1 MQILLIKDIDHVG
14 KKGDSRKVTE
24 GYARNFLFPR
34 SLAVPFTPGSQRNL
48 KLVEVSWKR
57 KELKEKEAVKLMAEK
72 IEGLSI
78 RITKKAGDKGRLF
91 GSVTNA
97 EIADAILAASRITID
112 KKDLVVDH
120 IKELGQHDVVVRFSG
135 EVKAT
140 IKVVVLPDV
149 ETPASV

>member
-91 GSVTNA
+91 GSVTSA

>member
-1 MQILLIKDIDHVG
+1 M
-14 KKGDSRKVTE
+14 
-24 GYARNFLFPR
+24 
-34 SLAVPFTPGSQRNL
+34 
-48 KLVEVSWKR
+48 
-57 KELKEKEAVKLMAEK
+57 KEKEAVKLMAEK

-91 GSVTNA
+91 GSVTSA

>member
-48 KLVEVSWKR
+48 KLVKVSWKR

-91 GSVTNA
+91 GSVTSA

>member
-91 GSVTNA
+91 GSVTSA

-149 ETPASV
+149 ETPATV